1 MEAELRTVFA
11 EVFGIEPAAV
21 TGTSSPETVDRWDS
35 FGHMRL
41 VMSVEERFG
50 VTLAMDEVLEIDSYG
65 ALCRLLTGSAEA

>member
-1 MEAELRTVFA
+1 MVFA

-21 TGTSSPETVDRWDS
+21 TETSCPDTVDRWDS

-50 VTLAMDEVLEIDSYG
+50 VTLGMDQVLEIDSYG
-65 ALCRLLTGSAEA
+65 ALCRLLAGVAEAQ